1 MGSNSQA
8 GMLVFCWSWKV
19 WFLLDLIVLCVK
31 KQHGFSF
38 PVYFYPV
45 AEILFWDVAWTLSW
59 HQFKCTNAF
68 LEEVHLALSRCI
80 KVFFQCMKP
89 FPFLLNV
96 YPSSFLFS
104 FIQWDPAVGKSLCT
118 FKGHEGVIYSTIW
131 SPHIPGCFA
140 SASGKRDGKEVLKT
154 KAQRPPSVLVD

>member
-1 MGSNSQA
+1 
-8 GMLVFCWSWKV
+8 
-19 WFLLDLIVLCVK
+19 
-31 KQHGFSF
+31 
-38 PVYFYPV
+38 
-45 AEILFWDVAWTLSW
+45 
-59 HQFKCTNAF
+59 
-68 LEEVHLALSRCI
+68 
-80 KVFFQCMKP
+80 MKP

-96 YPSSFLFS
+96 YPNSFLFS

-154 KAQRPPSVLVD
+154 KTQRRPSVLVD